1 MGKGKMMTML
11 RRRAV
16 AFLFAAL
23 MAWPVTYL
31 IFRDRGNWEFVRVP
45 GREYWI
51 DHAADGFAG
60 GSGGSG
66 DPYVIETAEQL
77 ALVAKRVNGG
87 GAREGH
93 FHISKDVD
101 LSGRDWVPIG
111 TRENP
116 FTGHL
121 ESTGAVVSNLT
132 IRGDRDGQG
141 LVGVM
146 EQGRL
151 SSVTLENVDV
161 EGRDRVGGLVGDGDY
176 THIENCGVSGSVRGR
191 DRVGGLAGY
200 LDWNFCK
207 FNLYRGEV
215 TGREEVG
222 GLIGRWAKES
232 RKWSGCEGGMA
243 SASSCANVWNTALV
257 GFSGVVGRVSGE
269 RWVGGIVGYVTE
281 RRNFFRNPSFM
292 GKVSDRR
299 HDSMVALVGE
309 LEGMRVPQGRIPQ
322 GVVKE
327 MPSYELFK
335 YGSGTLLL
343 LREGG
348 LFVRVDG
355 EEVRIPGEE
364 GPAVLRAV
372 VSGQVPEGI
381 ASSDRVRY
389 IEVKRAVEVYELG
402 SVPLGESGYNPMA
415 MFFTGGYFTVE
426 GDRFRVLS
434 TEGLGGIYA
443 PRGLYCIPCVKFL
456 DDDTLDVTW
465 VLIRVV

>member
-1 MGKGKMMTML
+1 ML
-11 RRRAV
+11 IGA
-16 AFLFAAL
+16 
-23 MAWPVTYL
+23 
-31 IFRDRGNWEFVRVP
+31 RGN
-45 GREYWI
+45 
-51 DHAADGFAG
+51 
-60 GSGGSG
+60 
-66 DPYVIETAEQL
+66 
-77 ALVAKRVNGG
+77 
-87 GAREGH
+87 
-93 FHISKDVD
+93 
-101 LSGRDWVPIG
+101 
-111 TRENP
+111 P
-116 FTGHL
+116 FLGHL
-121 ESTGAVVSNLT
+121 ESTGALVSNLT
-132 IRGDRDGQG
+132 ARGDRDGQG

-146 EQGRL
+146 EHGRL
-151 SSVTLENVDV
+151 VNVTLESVDV

-176 THIENCGVSGSVRGR
+176 TYIENCGVSGSVRGR

-222 GLIGRWAKES
+222 GLVGRWAKES

-243 SASSCANVWNTALV
+243 SASSCASIWNTALV

-292 GKVSDRR
+292 GKVSDRH
-299 HDSMVALVGE
+299 HDSMVALIG
-309 LEGMRVPQGRIPQ
+309 GIKGKPQEAI
-322 GVVKE
+322 KE

-402 SVPLGESGYNPMA
+402 SVPLGESGYRPRA

-456 DDDTLDVTW
+456 NDDTLDVTW

>member
-1 MGKGKMMTML
+1 M

-31 IFRDRGNWEFVRVP
+31 TFRDRGNWEFVRVP

-60 GSGGSG
+60 GSGGPG

-77 ALVAKRVNGG
+77 ALMAKRVNGG
-87 GAREGH
+87 GAKRAH
-93 FHISKDVD
+93 FHISSDID

-146 EQGRL
+146 EHGRL
-151 SSVTLENVDV
+151 VNVTLESVDV

-176 THIENCGVSGSVRGR
+176 TYIENCGVSGSVRGR

-222 GLIGRWAKES
+222 GLVGRWARES

-243 SASSCANVWNTALV
+243 SASSCASIWNTALV

-299 HDSMVALVGE
+299 HDSMVALIGGIKGE
-309 LEGMRVPQGRIPQ
+309 PQEAIE
-322 GVVKE
+322 E

-335 YGSGTLLL
+335 WGSGTLLL

-348 LFVRVDG
+348 LFVRADG
-355 EEVRIPGEE
+355 ENDAAKEVRIPGEE

-372 VSGQVPEGI
+372 VSGQVPEGL

-402 SVPLGESGYNPMA
+402 SVPLGESGYRPMA
-415 MFFTGGYFTVE
+415 MFFTGGHFTVV
-426 GDRFRVLS
+426 GDRFIVFS
-434 TEGLGGIYA
+434 EGLGGIYA
-443 PRGLYCIPCVKFL
+443 PRGLYCVPCVKHRE
-456 DDDTLDVTW
+456 DGAWDVVW

>member
-1 MGKGKMMTML
+1 VRKKVMTML
-11 RRRAV
+11 RRRAIV
-16 AFLFAAL
+16 FLFAAL
-23 MAWPVTYL
+23 MAWPATYL
-31 IFRDRGNWEFVRVP
+31 IFRDWGNWEFVRVP

-87 GAREGH
+87 GAKGAH
-93 FHISKDVD
+93 FHISKDID

-116 FTGHL
+116 FSGHL

-146 EQGRL
+146 EHGML
-151 SSVTLENVDV
+151 ASVTLESVDV

-215 TGREEVG
+215 AGREEVG
-222 GLIGRWAKES
+222 GLIGRWARES

-243 SASSCANVWNTALV
+243 SANVQDVWKTTLI
-257 GFSGVVGRVSGE
+257 GFSGVVGHVSGE

-292 GKVSDRR
+292 GKVSDRH
-299 HDSMVALVGE
+299 HDSMVALIG
-309 LEGMRVPQGRIPQ
+309 GIKGKPQEAI
-322 GVVKE
+322 KE

-355 EEVRIPGEE
+355 ENDEAKEVRIPGEE
-364 GPAVLRAV
+364 GPAILRAV

-402 SVPLGESGYNPMA
+402 SVPLDESGYSPMA

-434 TEGLGGIYA
+434 MEGLGGIYA
-443 PRGLYCIPCVKFL
+443 PRGLYCVPCVKRRE
-456 DDDTLDVTW
+456 DGAWDAVW

>member
-1 MGKGKMMTML
+1 M
-11 RRRAV
+11 
-16 AFLFAAL
+16 
-23 MAWPVTYL
+23 
-31 IFRDRGNWEFVRVP
+31 
-45 GREYWI
+45 
-51 DHAADGFAG
+51 
-60 GSGGSG
+60 
-66 DPYVIETAEQL
+66 
-77 ALVAKRVNGG
+77 
-87 GAREGH
+87 
-93 FHISKDVD
+93 
-101 LSGRDWVPIG
+101 PIG

-146 EQGRL
+146 EHGRL
-151 SSVTLENVDV
+151 VNVTLESVDV

-176 THIENCGVSGSVRGR
+176 TYIENCGVSGSVRGR
-191 DRVGGLAGY
+191 NRVGGLAGY

-215 TGREEVG
+215 TGSEEVG
-222 GLIGRWAKES
+222 GLIGRWARES

-243 SASSCANVWNTALV
+243 SANVQDVWKTTLI
-257 GFSGVVGRVSGE
+257 GFSGVVGHVSGE

-292 GKVSDRR
+292 GKVSDRH
-299 HDSMVALVGE
+299 HDSMVALIG
-309 LEGMRVPQGRIPQ
+309 GIKGKPQEAI
-322 GVVKE
+322 KE

-355 EEVRIPGEE
+355 ENDEAKEVRIPGEE
-364 GPAVLRAV
+364 GPAILRAV

-402 SVPLGESGYNPMA
+402 SVPLDESGYSPMA

-434 TEGLGGIYA
+434 MEGLGGIYA

>member
-1 MGKGKMMTML
+1 MGKGKMMTVL

-16 AFLFAAL
+16 VFLFAAL

-31 IFRDRGNWEFVRVP
+31 IFRDWGNWEFVRVP

-60 GSGGSG
+60 GSGGWG

-77 ALVAKRVNGG
+77 ALVAKRVNEG
-87 GAREGH
+87 GAKGAH
-93 FHISKDVD
+93 FHISSDID

-151 SSVTLENVDV
+151 SSVTLESVDV

-176 THIENCGVSGSVRGR
+176 TYIENCGVSGSVRGR

-222 GLIGRWAKES
+222 GLVGRWAKES

-243 SASSCANVWNTALV
+243 SASSCASIWNSARV
-257 GFSGVVGRVSGE
+257 FFSGVVGRVSGE
-269 RWVGGIVGYVTE
+269 RWVGGIVGRLMCIGIREKFFYGEVKGKSHFGLILGEAPFADYPTVTFYSGLVWHMQGMGVT
-281 RRNFFRNPSFM
+281 FFLKN
-292 GKVSDRR
+292 
-299 HDSMVALVGE
+299 GE
-309 LEGMRVPQGRIPQ
+309 LFAELGGGAGVVSVVGTEGATLLQAAVEGRIPEDLSVF
-322 GVVKE
+322 GNRVRYLEVKRTAE
-327 MPSYELFK
+327 WPESAAVSL
-335 YGSGTLLL
+335 
-343 LREGG
+343 
-348 LFVRVDG
+348 
-355 EEVRIPGEE
+355 GEE
-364 GPAVLRAV
+364 GYQPAVRF
-372 VSGQVPEGI
+372 
-381 ASSDRVRY
+381 
-389 IEVKRAVEVYELG
+389 LG
-402 SVPLGESGYNPMA
+402 N
-415 MFFTGGYFTVE
+415 MFFNVE
-426 GDRFRVLS
+426 GS
-434 TEGLGGIYA
+434 TVKTSLDDEHYGFYA

>member
-1 MGKGKMMTML
+1 MGKVKVVTML
-11 RRRAV
+11 RRRAIV
-16 AFLFAAL
+16 FLFAAL

-31 IFRDRGNWEFVRVP
+31 TFRDRGNWEFVRVP

-60 GSGGSG
+60 GSGSPG

-77 ALVAKRVNGG
+77 ALVAKWVNGG

-146 EQGRL
+146 EHGRL
-151 SSVTLENVDV
+151 VNVTLESVDV

-176 THIENCGVSGSVRGR
+176 TYIENCGVSGSVRGR

-222 GLIGRWAKES
+222 GLVGRWAKES

-243 SASSCANVWNTALV
+243 SASSCASIWNTALV

-269 RWVGGIVGYVTE
+269 RWVGGIVGYVATKGYFLH
-281 RRNFFRNPSFM
+281 RSPCFM

-299 HDSMVALVGE
+299 HDSMVALIG
-309 LEGMRVPQGRIPQ
+309 GIKGKPQEAI
-322 GVVKE
+322 KE

-335 YGSGTLLL
+335 WGSGTLLL

-402 SVPLGESGYNPMA
+402 SVPLGESGYRPRA

-434 TEGLGGIYA
+434 MEGLGGIYA
-443 PRGLYCIPCVKFL
+443 PRGLYCIPCVKRRE
-456 DDDTLDVTW
+456 DGAWDAVW

>member
-1 MGKGKMMTML
+1 M
-11 RRRAV
+11 RRKAIV
-16 AFLFAAL
+16 FLFAAL

-31 IFRDRGNWEFVRVP
+31 IFRDWGNWEFVRVP

-87 GAREGH
+87 GAKGAH
-93 FHISKDVD
+93 FHISKDID

-116 FTGHL
+116 FSGHL

-146 EQGRL
+146 EHGML
-151 SSVTLENVDV
+151 ASVTLESVDV

-222 GLIGRWAKES
+222 GLVGRWARES

-243 SASSCANVWNTALV
+243 SASSCASIWNTALV

-299 HDSMVALVGE
+299 HDSMVALIG
-309 LEGMRVPQGRIPQ
+309 GIKGAPQEAI
-322 GVVKE
+322 KE
-327 MPSYELFK
+327 MPSYELF
-335 YGSGTLLL
+335 YGWGTLL

-402 SVPLGESGYNPMA
+402 SVPLDESGYSPMA

-434 TEGLGGIYA
+434 MEGLGGIYA
-443 PRGLYCIPCVKFL
+443 PRGLYCVPCVKRRE
-456 DDDTLDVTW
+456 DGAWDAVW

>member
-1 MGKGKMMTML
+1 ML
-11 RRRAV
+11 RRRAIV
-16 AFLFAAL
+16 FLFAAL
-23 MAWPVTYL
+23 MAWPATYL

-51 DHAADGFAG
+51 DHAAGGFAG
-60 GSGGSG
+60 GSGGPG

-87 GAREGH
+87 GAKGAH
-93 FHISKDVD
+93 FHISSDID

-141 LVGVM
+141 LIGVM
-146 EQGRL
+146 EHGRL
-151 SSVTLENVDV
+151 ESVTLESVDV

-176 THIENCGVSGSVRGR
+176 TNIKNCGVSGSVRGR

-200 LDWNFCK
+200 LDWNFCE
-207 FNLYRGEV
+207 FNLYCGEV

-222 GLIGRWAKES
+222 GLIGRWARES

-243 SASSCANVWNTALV
+243 SANVQDIWKTTLI
-257 GFSGVVGRVSGE
+257 GFSGVVGHVSGE

-281 RRNFFRNPSFM
+281 RHDFFRNTRFM

-299 HDSMVALVGE
+299 HDSMVALIG
-309 LEGMRVPQGRIPQ
+309 GIKGNPQEAI
-322 GVVKE
+322 KE
-327 MPSYELFK
+327 MPSYELF

-381 ASSDRVRY
+381 ASLDRVRY

-434 TEGLGGIYA
+434 MEGLGGIYA